1 MIDKTY
7 NIEHF
12 KVNHPEIS
20 KDDIEQVFESTYL
33 EFEQTKH
40 IKRILG
46 HNHDKKFFVLIVIF
60 NKDKTGIKLI
70 TAYRAKKKH
79 IQFYL
84 NEVRK

>member
-1 MIDKTY
+1 MIDKQCG
-7 NIEHF
+7 IEHF
-12 KVNHPEIS
+12 KVNHPDVS
-20 KDDIEQVFESTYL
+20 KEDIEQVFENTYI

-46 HNHDKKFFVLIVIF
+46 HNHKKRFFVLIVIF
-60 NKDKTGIKLI
+60 DKNKTYVKLI
-70 TAYRAKKKH
+70 TAYRAKKKD